1 MYHDDAGLLT
11 VHRLFEHV
19 KMKALV
25 QGVRF
30 HVFTIID
37 SLMAAHRESMSL
49 VTSLGFLLNIKKL

>member
-1 MYHDDAGLLT
+1 MHHDDAGLLT
-11 VHRLFEHV
+11 VHRLFKNV

-37 SLMAAHRESMSL
+37 TLMAAHRESMSL
-49 VTSLGFLLNIKKL
+49 GLALGLFLTS